1 MIQVQGLD
9 HVGLAV
15 RDVRRSVAWYRE
27 LFGLE
32 RFFEDV
38 WGDFPGVVGIGDT
51 SIAFF
56 PTEHPRVQ
64 LPAGLP
70 IHHVAFR
77 VDEVNFEAAR
87 ATLESKNIQFE
98 FQDHKIVHSL
108 YFYDPDGH
116 LIELMKYV

>member
-1 MIQVQGLD
+1 MLQVQGLD

-15 RDVRRSVAWYRE
+15 KDVRKSVAWYRE
-27 LFGLE
+27 LFGLD
-32 RFFEDV
+32 RLFEDA

-56 PTEHPRVQ
+56 PTDHPRVQ
-64 LPAGLP
+64 LPTGLP

-77 VDEVNFEAAR
+77 VDRLNFEAAR
-87 ATLESKNIQFE
+87 AMLEEKQIQFE
-98 FQDHKIVHSL
+98 FQDHKLVHSL

-116 LIELMKYV
+116 LIELMMYV